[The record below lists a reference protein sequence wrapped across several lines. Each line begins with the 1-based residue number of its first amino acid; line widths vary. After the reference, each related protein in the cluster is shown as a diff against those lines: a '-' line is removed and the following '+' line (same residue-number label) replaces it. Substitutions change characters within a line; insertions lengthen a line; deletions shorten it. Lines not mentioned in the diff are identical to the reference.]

1 MKIFS
6 PILFIILL
14 ISSSVMSQ
22 INYYYKPGG
31 VIQLTQRYDGVAIV
45 TNAGKYSG
53 TAALNVIKT
62 LVSAGD
68 SLSNEDNLFYIRFS
82 DDKSFSKLS
91 LYTSLLS
98 SKSDLVKFVTPVY
111 FGESREVTAIASD
124 EFFVRLR
131 NDRDKNKLDLLNLQN
146 NVFVIGNIN
155 DELTYYLKS
164 YDGVPKNAL
173 ELSDIYFKSGLFEFA
188 EPNFI
193 YPVKGFFNYTPNDP
207 NYPSQWPLNNT
218 GQVTNTGGSTT
229 YGDVTSSAGMP
240 GADMDV
246 DKAWDYVKG
255 NNNVLVTVFDTGVDS
270 LHPDLAG
277 NLTVGYNAFANNNTV
292 TIDTGSHGTATLGII
307 GAITNNGLGVSG
319 IAGGNGAAG
328 SACKVAS
335 YRLVNNSGS
344 FVSSANIARAFDT
357 ARVRNAHISSNS
369 WGGGAWSS
377 VLLNAINNC
386 ALNSRGGKG
395 TLILFSSGNNQKNP
409 PSIPSYFPN
418 VVSVGASTRHDQKKA
433 PGTGNQ
439 FWWGGDWGGTDTND
453 VDVVAPTINYTTD
466 RRGALGYSAGDY
478 NDVFNGT
485 SCSCPNAAGVA
496 ALIFSVN
503 PDFTAAQVKEY
514 LYRGST
520 KIDNVPYSY
529 NKTYGKWNP
538 YYGYGRVNAYNSV
551 RLAAGVDVTPPSIQH
566 TNVES
571 DSTTYPVKISAII
584 RDQDGSGVPSSG
596 LNQPKVIFRKN
607 QNSAGWSAFDSV
619 YSSSSAGD
627 TSYTFYIPGSGWMT
641 EVQYFIR
648 ASDNQGNMTTFPYNA
663 NTSYSY
669 TLCYYAIGR
678 TSIKSYKLSNWTA
691 TDRNYSTSPTVN
703 VPESYKILDT
713 KVQIYLRHT
722 WLNDEY
728 WLYMWS
734 PNGDENNNRKQ
745 LFGFIFVP
753 NVATVGGGIT
763 GAIVNDTSAKTW
775 VDYNGSPYNFTNPVK
790 GDYTMIGYRG
800 TQAQGNWKFTNYDAG
815 TGDIPNFDSI
825 RFSFRKLDSVVSPC
839 ASLDN
844 PSDSIANFGSF
855 ELPDTLDFYLR
866 NTGAA
871 PLIISGYNFT
881 GSFASYFS
889 VINTPSASIAAGDSV
904 LYRIRAAAPG
914 DVAKGENNY
923 TPDSFE
929 NAVFNINT
937 NDPLKPVIRVSLQ
950 TDDIPLPVTLESFTS
965 VVNGRNITL
974 KWITSSEINNK
985 GFEVERKTSSTEWN
999 KIGFVDGKGNTSA
1012 SSSYSFEDKNLTSG
1026 KYYYRLKQIDFNG
1039 NYKFYDLNSATEI
1052 GLPEKF
1058 DLSQNYPN
1066 PFNPTTKIDFAL
1078 PSDSRI
1084 LLVIYD
1090 VAGREVK
1097 TLFRGDLKQ
1106 AGYYTYEFNAG
1117 SMPSGVY
1124 FYRLVAE
1131 SNGKQNIMSKK
1142 MLLIK

>member
-1 MKIFS
+1 MKIFA
-6 PILFIILL
+6 PFLLL
-14 ISSSVMSQ
+14 IMLFASSAFSQ
-22 INYYYKPGG
+22 VNYYYKPGG
-31 VIQLTQRYDGVAIV
+31 VIQLTQRYNGVAVV
-45 TNAGKYSG
+45 TNSGKYSS
-53 TAALNVIKT
+53 TAAYEVIKV
-62 LVSAGD
+62 LIGAGD
-68 SLSNEDNLFYIRFS
+68 TLSSEENLFYIKFS
-82 DDKSFSKLS
+82 DDKSFSKIS

-98 SKSDLVKFVTPVY
+98 SKGDLVKFVTPVY
-111 FGESREVTAIASD
+111 FGDSREVTAIAAD
-124 EFFVRLR
+124 EFFVRFR
-131 NDRDKNKLDLLNLQN
+131 NSRDKDKLELLNMKN
-146 NVFVIGNIN
+146 NVYVIGNIN

-173 ELSDIYFKSGLFEFA
+173 ELSDIYYKSGLFEFA

-193 YPVKGFFNYTPNDP
+193 YPVQGFFNYTPNDP

-246 DKAWDYVKG
+246 DKAWDFVKG
-255 NNNVLVTVFDTGVDS
+255 NNSVLVTVFDTGVDS

-307 GAITNNGLGVSG
+307 GAITNNGIGVSG
-319 IAGGNGAAG
+319 IAGGNGSAG
-328 SACKVAS
+328 SACKVAA
-335 YRLVNNSGS
+335 YRLVSDNGS

-357 ARVRNAHISSNS
+357 ARVRGAHVSSNS
-369 WGGGAWSS
+369 WGGGAYST

-409 PSIPSYFPN
+409 PSIPSYFSN
-418 VVSVGASTRHDQKKA
+418 VISVGASTRHDQKKA

-439 FWWGGDWGGTDTND
+439 YWWGGDWGGTDTND

-466 RRGALGYSAGDY
+466 RRGSLGYSAGDY
-478 NDVFNGT
+478 IDVFNGT

-496 ALIFSVN
+496 ALIFSIN
-503 PDFTAAQVKEY
+503 PEFTAAQVKEY

-538 YYGYGRVNAYNSV
+538 YYGYGRVNAFNSV
-551 RLAAGVDVTPPSIQH
+551 RLATGVDVTPPSIQH

-584 RDQDGSGVPSSG
+584 RDQDGSGVPFSG
-596 LNQPKVIFRKN
+596 LNSPKVLFRKN
-607 QNSAGWSAFDSV
+607 KNNAGWSAFDSLS
-619 YSSSSAGD
+619 SSSSAGD

-648 ASDNQGNMTTFPYNA
+648 AWDNQGNMTTYPFNA

-669 TLCYYAIGR
+669 TLCYYAIGS
-678 TSIKSYKLSNWTA
+678 TSINSYKLINWA
-691 TDRNYSTSPTVN
+691 AADGNYSISPVVN
-703 VPESYKILDT
+703 VSESFKILDT

-745 LFGFIFVP
+745 LFGFKFVP
-753 NVATVGGGIT
+753 NTGTPLGGIT

-775 VDYNGSPYNFTNPVK
+775 VDYNGSPYNFSNPVK

-800 TQAQGNWKFTNYDAG
+800 TQAQGNWKFTNFDGAAGDA
-815 TGDIPNFDSI
+815 PVFDSI
-825 RFSFRKLDSVVSPC
+825 RFSFRKLDDIVSPC
-839 ASLDN
+839 AQLDN
-844 PSDSIANFGSF
+844 PSDSIANFGVF
-855 ELPDTLDFYLR
+855 QLPDTLNFYLS

-871 PLIISGYNFT
+871 PLSISGYNFT
-881 GSFASYFS
+881 GTYSSYYS
-889 VINTPSASIAAGDSV
+889 VINTPPVSIAAGDSG
-904 LYRIRAAAPG
+904 LFRIRAAAPG

-923 TPDSFE
+923 APDLFE

-937 NDPLKPVIRVSLQ
+937 NDPLKPVVKISLQ
-950 TDDIPLPVTLESFTS
+950 TEDTPLPVVLASFS
-965 VVNGRNITL
+965 SGVSGRNVTL
-974 KWITSSEINNK
+974 KWTTSSEINSK
-985 GFEVERKTSSTEWN
+985 GFDVERKTNNIEWN
-999 KIGFVDGKGNTSA
+999 KIGYIEGKGNTSSA
-1012 SSSYSFEDKNLTSG
+1012 SSYSFEDKNLTTG
-1026 KYYYRLKQIDFNG
+1026 KYNYRLKQTDFNG
-1039 NYKFYDLNSATEI
+1039 NYNYYDLNSAAEV

-1058 DLSQNYPN
+1058 ELSQNYPN
-1066 PFNPTTKIDFAL
+1066 PFNPSTKIDFAL
-1078 PSDSRI
+1078 PIDSRI

-1090 VAGREVK
+1090 ATGREVK
-1097 TLFRGDLKQ
+1097 TLLRGDLKQ
-1106 AGYYTYEFNAG
+1106 AGYHTFEFNAG
-1117 SMPSGVY
+1117 SLPSGVY

-1131 SNGKQNIMSKK
+1131 SGGKQNIISRK